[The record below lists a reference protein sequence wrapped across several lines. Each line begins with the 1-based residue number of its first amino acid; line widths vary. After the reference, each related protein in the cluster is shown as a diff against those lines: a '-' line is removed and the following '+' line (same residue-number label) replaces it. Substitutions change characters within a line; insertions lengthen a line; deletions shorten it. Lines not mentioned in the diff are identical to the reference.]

1 MELSEL
7 LQDYR
12 PFDAHE
18 SAMVARLKRFLSV
31 EGAHFG
37 RDLAGESPN
46 WGHVTG
52 SSWIVDESGENVVL
66 VHHRKLGKWVQPGG
80 HCEDERDVL
89 SVAVREAREE
99 TGLDVWAHDNAIFD
113 VDAHEI
119 PEYWNTPA
127 HVHYDVRFLL
137 RANLEQ
143 TPVVSEESRAVRWVS
158 LDEAQKL
165 SSEDSI
171 ARMIEKTR
179 LRFGNLKVEA

>member
-1 MELSEL
+1 MNLSEL
-7 LQDYR
+7 LENHR
-12 PFDAHE
+12 PVDAHE
-18 SAMVARLKRFLSV
+18 TAMVARLKAFLSV

-37 RDLAGESPN
+37 RDLAGTAPD

-66 VHHRKLGKWVQPGG
+66 VFHGKLQKWVQPGG
-80 HCEDERDVL
+80 HCEDESDVL
-89 SVAVREAREE
+89 SVAMREAREE
-99 TGLDVWAHDNAIFD
+99 TGLDVRADGDVIFD

-137 RANLEQ
+137 RADLSQ
-143 TPVVSEESRAVRWVS
+143 TPVVSEESRAVKWVS

-165 SSEDSI
+165 SGERSV
-171 ARMIEKTR
+171 ARMVEKTR
-179 LRFGNLKVEA
+179 SRFGNEA

>member
-7 LQDYR
+7 LQNYR

-18 SAMVARLKRFLSV
+18 TAMVARLKRFLAAP
-31 EGAHFG
+31 GAHFG
-37 RDLAGESPN
+37 RDLAGHAPD

-52 SSWIVDESGENVVL
+52 SSWIVDEGGENVVL
-66 VHHRKLGKWVQPGG
+66 VFHRKLGKWVQPGG
-80 HCEDERDVL
+80 HCEGESDVL

-137 RANLEQ
+137 RANAAQ
-143 TPVVSEESRAVRWVS
+143 SPVVSAESRAVRWVS

-165 SSEDSI
+165 SGENSI

-179 LRFGNLKVEA
+179 LRFGNLSVEA